1 MTADD
6 GKIGEFLAARGAPF
20 YELQLRL
27 NMLQERSLHSGRRAI
42 VFVALAWGLPLLLS
56 LVAGRAIGSFA
67 ERPYLLDM
75 GVWARF
81 VIAIAVFTLAE
92 GRVEEQLRE
101 TLKQFTRA
109 PLLAPASFEPA
120 AKAVTKALKQRD
132 SRTAETICLVLA
144 LAASLLSLIN
154 VSQGGTSSWAVI
166 ISPNGNGLTAA
177 GWCGLL
183 FSNPFFFFL
192 LLRGL
197 WRHVVWAMLLRRIA
211 ALELRLVTTHPDG
224 NGGLAFVGRYP
235 NAFALSI
242 FGVSCV
248 VAAGLAHQLLQET
261 ISVAAYGYVMGVW
274 LILVLALFA
283 YPLLAFTEPLV
294 KLKQSTL
301 HLSSAKGTQ
310 FQRQA
315 ERKLLGANV
324 VAADPAEADE
334 QQEIADPAKQFD
346 ATRKM
351 SPLLLDRSALVP
363 LGAAALLPLLAAGAT
378 QMPYK
383 ELLAICKKLLLL

>member
-1 MTADD
+1 MNTHENR
-6 GKIGEFLAARGAPF
+6 IGEFLAAHGGPF

-27 NMLQERSLHSGRRAI
+27 KMLQEHSLRAGRRAI
-42 VFVALAWGLPLLLS
+42 VFVALAWGVPLLLS
-56 LVAGRAIGSFA
+56 LIAGRAFGPFA
-67 ERPYLLDM
+67 ERPYLLDI

-81 VIAIAVFTLAE
+81 VIAVAAFTLAE
-92 GRVEEQLRE
+92 GRVEEQLRQ
-101 TLKQFTRA
+101 TLKQFTLA
-109 PLLAPASFEPA
+109 PLIAPTSLEPA
-120 AKAVTKALKQRD
+120 ASEVATALKQRD
-132 SRTAETICLVLA
+132 SRVAEAVCVVLA
-144 LAASLLSLIN
+144 IALSLLSLIN
-154 VSQGGTSSWAVI
+154 VTQNAGHSWAVEVG
-166 ISPNGNGLTAA
+166 PNGGSLTAA
-177 GWCGLL
+177 GWWCLL

-197 WRHVVWAMLLRRIA
+197 WRHLVWSMLLRRIA

-224 NGGLAFVGRYP
+224 NAGLAFVGRYP

-261 ISVAAYGYVMGVW
+261 LTVTAYGSVMGLW
-274 LILVLALFA
+274 LIIVLALFA
-283 YPLLAFTEPLV
+283 FPLLAFTKPLV
-294 KLKQSTL
+294 RLKQSTL
-301 HLSSAKGTQ
+301 LLSSARGTL

-324 VAADPAEADE
+324 VAADPAEAE
-334 QQEIADPAKQFD
+334 GQQEATDPAKQFD

-351 SPLLLDRSALVP
+351 STLLLDRSALVP
-363 LGAAALLPLLAAGAT
+363 LGGAALLPLVAAGAT

-383 ELLAICKKLLLL
+383 ELLSILKKLLLL